1 MALFPCAVGLHRY
14 AGQQNSAYLGL
25 VNGSE
30 AVRSKLR
37 LCSRHCQDLVEWL
50 EDTMTL
56 VAIGDVGQNEEP
68 DASTGCATCGASS
81 PAWNA
86 FANVYVRGN
95 EPRVYFAALCEGH
108 VATFCERGQIAL

>member
-1 MALFPCAVGLHRY
+1 MALFPCAVGSHRY

-30 AVRSKLR
+30 VARSKMR
-37 LCSRHCQDLVEWL
+37 LCGKHVVELGTWL
-50 EDTMTL
+50 DEHMKL
-56 VAIGDVGQNEEP
+56 VAIGDVSQEDEP
-68 DASTGCATCGASS
+68 DTTSGCQTCGASE

-86 FANVYVRGN
+86 FANLYLRGA

-108 VATFCERGQIAL
+108 VATFCERAQIAL